1 MTARDLILKI
11 APERLA
17 SSMEAESREWM
28 MRCRACDA
36 ERSVWDLGGLRYKAR
51 GRRITIIRCP
61 ECGTRSL
68 ADTYRKHS

>member
-11 APERLA
+11 APARLA
-17 SSMEAESREWM
+17 SSMEAESRKWM

-51 GRRITIIRCP
+51 GEPTRMIRCP
-61 ECGTRSL
+61 GCGTRSL
-68 ADTYRKHS
+68 ADTYRKHP